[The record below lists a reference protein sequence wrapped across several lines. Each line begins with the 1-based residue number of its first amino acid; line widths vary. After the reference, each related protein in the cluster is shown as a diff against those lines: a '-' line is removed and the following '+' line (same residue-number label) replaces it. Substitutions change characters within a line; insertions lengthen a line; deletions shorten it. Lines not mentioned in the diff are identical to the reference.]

1 MKNTHRYLKDIFIG
15 KYIQDRIK
23 ELNIPETRIA
33 KFIGCDEK
41 LLQEYYNS
49 KSVEAD
55 VLLRFS
61 KILEY
66 DFFRLY
72 SQHLIFYAPP
82 SSVLDQEQVQHSSLP
97 KFRKNIYT
105 REMIDFVLGL
115 IRNNE
120 KSIKDVIEDYRI
132 PKTTLYR
139 WLRKH

>member
-1 MKNTHRYLKDIFIG
+1 MENTHRYLKDIFIG

-41 LLQEYYNS
+41 LLQEYYNA

-72 SQHLIFYAPP
+72 SQHLIFYAPQ
-82 SSVLDQEQVQHSSLP
+82 SSGLPLMDQNDSCLP

-105 REMIDFVLGL
+105 REVIEFILER
-115 IRNNE
+115 IRTNE
-120 KSIKDVIEDYRI
+120 KSIKEVVDEYRI

-139 WLRKH
+139 WLSKF

>member
-1 MKNTHRYLKDIFIG
+1 MENTHRYLKDIFIG

-33 KFIGCDEK
+33 NFIGCDEK
-41 LLQEYYNS
+41 LLQEYYNA

-72 SQHLIFYAPP
+72 SQHLIFYAP
-82 SSVLDQEQVQHSSLP
+82 SSSLSSP
-97 KFRKNIYT
+97 EDVTIQVCPNFERIFTRK
-105 REMIDFVLGL
+105 
-115 IRNNE
+115 
-120 KSIKDVIEDYRI
+120 K
-132 PKTTLYR
+132 
-139 WLRKH
+139 